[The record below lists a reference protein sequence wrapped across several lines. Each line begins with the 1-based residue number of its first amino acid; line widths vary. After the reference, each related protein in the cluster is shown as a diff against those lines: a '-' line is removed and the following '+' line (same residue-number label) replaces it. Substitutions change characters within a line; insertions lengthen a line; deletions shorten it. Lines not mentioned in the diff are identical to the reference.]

1 VFQRSSRR
9 LNWNILKI
17 WQQSLKRERSEKYD
31 VSQPII
37 NTSTY
42 LVQRNHIE
50 DSSVSRIESQGKAEH
65 ESCIQEHESCM
76 QELKDTIA
84 VGSYEEPVD
93 SYADG
98 TWQIVKSK
106 KSHG

>member
-1 VFQRSSRR
+1 MGAIAHEGKKLETKQT
-9 LNWNILKI
+9 
-17 WQQSLKRERSEKYD
+17 SEKYD
-31 VSQPII
+31 VFQPII

-42 LVQRNHIE
+42 MVQRIHVE
-50 DSSVSRIESQGKAEH
+50 DPCVSRIESQGKVEH

-106 KSHG
+106 KSHS